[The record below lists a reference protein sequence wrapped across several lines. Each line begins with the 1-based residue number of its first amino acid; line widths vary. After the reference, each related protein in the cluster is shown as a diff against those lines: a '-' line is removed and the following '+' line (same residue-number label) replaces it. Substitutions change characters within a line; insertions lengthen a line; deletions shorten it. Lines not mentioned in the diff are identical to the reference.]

1 MKIAFAKIG
10 SEPTNI
16 SFALDGVSF
25 EGFLK
30 RKNSEQVLASG
41 KLKGTLSHLCDS
53 CGKELELGIDE
64 DLELILNDGQSN
76 ESSLDIVEFYDGF
89 IDLHELVSSELE
101 SIKSDYFY
109 CKECKTKQGE

>member
-16 SFALDGVSF
+16 AFSLDSVSF

-30 RKNSEQVLASG
+30 RKKEGQVLASG

-53 CGKELELGIDE
+53 CGKDIEISIDE

-89 IDLHELVSSELE
+89 IDLDELVNGELE